1 MFIKKGEPPMPETIL
16 LKKYTNRRLYNT
28 EESKYVTL
36 EQVADMV
43 KSGRRVEIV
52 DAKTKEDVTAFILTQ
67 IVLEEARKKNILL
80 PVPVLHLIIQYGSNI
95 LSEFFENYLQKT
107 IQNYLE
113 YKKAFDNQIK
123 KWLDLGTDLSRMMPK
138 TMGEQPN
145 FSDFMKFFNHPLGNI
160 PGKPSSD
167 GKDSPDKGEK

>member
-1 MFIKKGEPPMPETIL
+1 VAETIL
-16 LKKYTNRRLYNT
+16 LKKYTNRRLYDT
-28 EESKYVTL
+28 ETSKYVTL
-36 EQVADMV
+36 EQVADLV

-67 IVLEEARKKNILL
+67 IVLEEAKAKNILL

-113 YKKAFDNQIK
+113 YKKAFDNQIT
-123 KWLDLGTDLSRMMPK
+123 KWLDLGMDLSKMMPK

-145 FSDFMKFFNHPLGNI
+145 FTDFLKVFNRPLRDTSE
-160 PGKPSSD
+160 KSSSD
-167 GKDSPDKGEK
+167 DNEKQS

>member
-1 MFIKKGEPPMPETIL
+1 VAETIL
-16 LKKYTNRRLYNT
+16 LKKYTNRRLYDT
-28 EESKYVTL
+28 ETSKYVTL
-36 EQVADMV
+36 EQVADLV

-67 IVLEEARKKNILL
+67 IVLEEAKAKNILL

-113 YKKAFDNQIK
+113 YKKAFDNQIT
-123 KWLDLGTDLSRMMPK
+123 KWLDLGMDLSKMMPK

-145 FSDFMKFFNHPLGNI
+145 FTDFLKVFNHPLRDTSE
-160 PGKPSSD
+160 KSSSD
-167 GKDSPDKGEK
+167 DNEKQS

>member
-1 MFIKKGEPPMPETIL
+1 MAEAIL
-16 LKKYTNRRLYNT
+16 LKKYTNRRLYDT
-28 EESKYVTL
+28 EKSRYVTL

-43 KSGRRVEIV
+43 KSGRQVEIV

-67 IVLEEARKKNILL
+67 IVLEEAKKKNILL
-80 PVPVLHLIIQYGSNI
+80 PVPVLHLIIQYGNNI

-113 YKKAFDNQIK
+113 YKKAFDNQIQ

-138 TMGEQPN
+138 ATGDPSS
-145 FSDFMKFFNHPLGNI
+145 FGDFMKMFNNPLGN
-160 PGKPSSD
+160 KPEKPVSD
-167 GKDSPDKGEK
+167 GRSHPSDISDEDEKKG

>member
-1 MFIKKGEPPMPETIL
+1 VAETIL
-16 LKKYTNRRLYNT
+16 LKKYTNRRLYDT
-28 EESKYVTL
+28 EKSRYVTL
-36 EQVADMV
+36 EQVADLV

-67 IVLEEARKKNILL
+67 IVLEEAKAKNILL
-80 PVPVLHLIIQYGSNI
+80 PVPVLHLIIQYGNNV
-95 LSEFFENYLQKT
+95 LSEFFQNYLQKT

-113 YKKAFDNQIK
+113 YKKAFDNQIQ

-145 FSDFMKFFNHPLGNI
+145 FSDFLKLFNHPLKKTSGQ
-160 PGKPSSD
+160 SSSED
-167 GKDSPDKGEK
+167 VDNPDKNEK

>member
-1 MFIKKGEPPMPETIL
+1 MAEAIL
-16 LKKYTNRRLYNT
+16 LKKYTNRRLYDT
-28 EESKYVTL
+28 EKSKYVTL

-43 KSGRRVEIV
+43 KSGRQVEIV

-67 IVLEEARKKNILL
+67 IVLEEAKKKNILL
-80 PVPVLHLIIQYGSNI
+80 PVPVLHLIIQYGNNI

-138 TMGEQPN
+138 AMGDQPN
-145 FSDFMKFFNHPLGNI
+145 FSDFMKLFNNPLGNM
-160 PGKPSSD
+160 PNKTSSD
-167 GKDSPDKGEK
+167 DKSHHSNVPDEDEK

>member
-1 MFIKKGEPPMPETIL
+1 MAEAIL
-16 LKKYTNRRLYNT
+16 LKKYTNRRLYDT
-28 EESKYVTL
+28 EKSRYVTL
-36 EQVADMV
+36 EQVAEMV
-43 KSGRRVEIV
+43 KSGRQVEIV

-67 IVLEEARKKNILL
+67 IVLEEAKKKNILL

-113 YKKAFDNQIK
+113 HKKAFDNQIK

-138 TMGEQPN
+138 AMGDQPN
-145 FSDFMKFFNHPLGNI
+145 FVDFMKFFGSPLEKKTN
-160 PGKPSSD
+160 KPSADTKSNHS
-167 GKDSPDKGEK
+167 GAPDEEEK